1 VVFRV
6 GDDDAK
12 KLADGFTSFDAQSL
26 VSLGVGEAVC
36 RIDRADHD
44 FNLKTR
50 VPAAVD
56 AATAATRRSAIVAKS
71 RAKYGARPAAVEHRQ
86 KNASPPRTDPKPSVK
101 ASPPREPKTPQRRS
115 PADELKALL
124 RTTQEPADTS
134 KEE

>member
-1 VVFRV
+1 MFRV

-44 FNLKTR
+44 FNLRTR

-56 AATAATRRSAIVAKS
+56 AATATTRRAAIVAKS
-71 RAKYGARPAAVEHRQ
+71 RAKYGSHPVTTSRPPSRSDE
-86 KNASPPRTDPKPSVK
+86 KPTSK
-101 ASPPREPKTPQRRS
+101 ASPQREPKTPQRRS
-115 PADELKALL
+115 PAYELKALL
-124 RTTQEPADTS
+124 RATQAPADPP